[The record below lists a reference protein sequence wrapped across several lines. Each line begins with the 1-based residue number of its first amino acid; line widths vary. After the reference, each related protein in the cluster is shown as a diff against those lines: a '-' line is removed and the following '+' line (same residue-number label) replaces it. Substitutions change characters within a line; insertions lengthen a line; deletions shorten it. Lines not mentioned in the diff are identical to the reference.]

1 MIKDPITEMAAFKA
15 GEIDFIASFSPEHV
29 DTLKAQ
35 VPNAQ
40 IMTGKETTPMLAA
53 MKVTVPK
60 DGKPMSKERVPHP
73 IFGDLRVRKAVGCYG
88 IDRKEIVKI
97 AFKGQATPWVGMNP
111 PGTLDTVDVNHL
123 CPYDPAKAKA
133 MLAEV
138 GYGPSKPLTFEIIA
152 DTEKS
157 VFNVIATVIKEQM
170 ARIGVTANI
179 RVVDKVSWM
188 NTTLQDGPWDMY
200 VEDLLSLITLD
211 SNGYLSNS
219 TSTWSHP
226 RHNDTQGGRALRP
239 LRAGDGRG
247 QAQGDRQGDAG
258 VHGRQHVLEQHLGL
272 ALLHGRPAVD
282 EGLHVQRGVRGAL
295 GHGLAGQ
302 VSGVGARRRCAST
315 SSGGCSQIVPTV
327 LMITL
332 VVFVMMR
339 SIPGDPVVALLGDA
353 YTEEDAIKVREAYGL
368 DQPVL
373 VQYAH
378 LARQARPGRLGRLDP
393 ERAARCSQDV
403 LVRLPVTLEL
413 IVLSMG
419 VALAIA
425 IPAAIIGALRQ
436 NTWADYTAT
445 SVAMIGVSIPEF
457 FIGVLLL
464 LVFSIGLGGLLP
476 SSGWVYLPGTCPSMV
491 CGVSLWGNIQHVL
504 MPAVALGVGRAA
516 LLTRL
521 LRASML
527 EVIRT
532 EYVTTARAKG
542 LSERPVVL
550 KHALK
555 NALIPTIT
563 VMGLQVGFLIG
574 GAIVVETLFAMPGL
588 GTFGIDAI
596 IARDYQQVQGF
607 ALITA
612 LAFVVINLLVDLTYT
627 FLDPRIR
634 YA

>member
-1 MIKDPITEMAAFKA
+1 M
-15 GEIDFIASFSPEHV
+15 
-29 DTLKAQ
+29 
-35 VPNAQ
+35 
-40 IMTGKETTPMLAA
+40 
-53 MKVTVPK
+53 
-60 DGKPMSKERVPHP
+60 RVY
-73 IFGDLRVRKAVGCYG
+73 ILRR
-88 IDRKEIVKI
+88 
-97 AFKGQATPWVGMNP
+97 
-111 PGTLDTVDVNHL
+111 
-123 CPYDPAKAKA
+123 
-133 MLAEV
+133 
-138 GYGPSKPLTFEIIA
+138 
-152 DTEKS
+152 
-157 VFNVIATVIKEQM
+157 
-170 ARIGVTANI
+170 
-179 RVVDKVSWM
+179 
-188 NTTLQDGPWDMY
+188 
-200 VEDLLSLITLD
+200 LI
-211 SNGYLSNS
+211 
-219 TSTWSHP
+219 
-226 RHNDTQGGRALRP
+226 
-239 LRAGDGRG
+239 
-247 QAQGDRQGDAG
+247 
-258 VHGRQHVLEQHLGL
+258 
-272 ALLHGRPAVD
+272 
-282 EGLHVQRGVRGAL
+282 
-295 GHGLAGQ
+295 
-302 VSGVGARRRCAST
+302 
-315 SSGGCSQIVPTV
+315 QIVPTV

-353 YTEEDAIKVREAYGL
+353 YTEEDAIKARETYGL
-368 DQPVL
+368 DKPIL
-373 VQYAH
+373 VQYLIW
-378 LARQARPGRLGRLDP
+378 LAKLVQGDWGSSILSGRPVL
-393 ERAARCSQDV
+393 QDV
-403 LVRLPVTLEL
+403 LVRLPVTMEL
-413 IVLSMG
+413 VMISMV
-419 VALAIA
+419 VALVIA

-464 LVFSIGLGGLLP
+464 LMFSIGLDGLLP
-476 SSGWVYLPGTCPSMV
+476 SSGWVYLPGTCPSIV
-491 CGVSLWGNIQHVL
+491 CGVSLWGNMTHVL
-504 MPAVALGVGRAA
+504 MPALALGVGRAA

-542 LSERPVVL
+542 LSERPVVF

-612 LAFVVINLLVDLTYT
+612 LTFVVINLLVDLTYT